1 MWQPE
6 GIVNRKLGGEYH
18 QPPPNPTQPFAN
30 QLQIRI
36 SIKISISNDDD
47 DDSNDGIADDNNG
60 NDADNGDN
68 ADDKDGGNDGNDL
81 EARRRRP
88 WRVTSPRES
97 QTNTS
102 EMNCELNCEK

>member
-18 QPPPNPTQPFAN
+18 QPSTQPHPIQTSFKSESALKSASAMIAN
-30 QLQIRI
+30 QGR
-36 SIKISISNDDD
+36 D
-47 DDSNDGIADDNNG
+47 DDSNADDNNG
-60 NDADNGDN
+60 NN
-68 ADDKDGGNDGNDL
+68 DKDGGNDGNDL

-97 QTNTS
+97 QANTS
-102 EMNCELNCEK
+102 EINCELNCEK

>member
-1 MWQPE
+1 MGNTINLQPS
-6 GIVNRKLGGEYH
+6 
-18 QPPPNPTQPFAN
+18 PNPTPPHPIQTSFKSESASAMIAR
-30 QLQIRI
+30 QGR
-36 SIKISISNDDD
+36 D
-47 DDSNDGIADDNNG
+47 DDSNDGNADDNING
-60 NDADNGDN
+60 NDADNGYN
-68 ADDKDGGNDGNDL
+68 ADDKDDGNGGNDL